1 MYSLNRRTMLKA
13 VGAVSAGVALASKAE
28 AATAA
33 PTPVG
38 VSAYPF
44 PLSAVRLLASPFLDN
59 MNRTL
64 AYFRFVD
71 PDRLLH
77 MFRINVGLPSSAQ
90 PCGGWESPNTELR
103 GHSTGHLMSGLA
115 QAYANTGDT
124 TYKSKGDYLV
134 SSLAACQSA
143 SPNAGFHAGYLSAY
157 PESFFDRLESGQQVW
172 APYYTLHKIMAGLL
186 DQYTLAGNSQA
197 LTVLTGMAGWVK
209 WRTDRLSQAQMQAVL
224 DTEFGGM
231 PEVLANLYLVT
242 GNRDHLTT
250 AQRFDHARILDPLAA
265 NQDRL
270 AGFHANTQIPKII
283 GAIREYHASGTTR
296 YRDIAD
302 NFWRIVTAHHSYV
315 IGGNSNG
322 EYFQTPDAVASQ
334 LSDTTCEVC
343 NTYNMLK
350 LTRQLFFTDPTRAEL
365 MDYYELALLNQIL
378 GEQDPTSAHGFVT
391 YYTPLRAGGIKTYS
405 NDYGDFTCD
414 HGTGMESQTKFA
426 DSIYFYAGETL
437 YVNLFTASVLTWPGR
452 AITVKQDTT
461 FPSASSTRLT
471 IGGSGHI
478 ALKIRIPS
486 WTSGATIRV
495 NGAPPSVAVTPG
507 TYATIDRTWAD
518 GDVVDVSLP
527 ASLSFPRAN
536 DNSGVG
542 AVKYGPVVL
551 AGQYGTTDLGGVLPT
566 LRTDTL
572 VQDSANPL
580 RFTATASTGSVSLLP
595 FHQTHHTRYTVY
607 WKIAGAPPQGNSYEA
622 EAGGN
627 TLGGQ
632 AAVRSSSGASGGAL
646 VGYVGNGTA
655 NYLRFNNV
663 TATAGAHRITVYYAS
678 GEDRSIAISAN
689 GGAATTVGTP
699 NSGGWD
705 TVGSVTA
712 TLTLVAGANTILITN
727 AGGWAPDIDRIVV
740 S

>member
-1 MYSLNRRTMLKA
+1 MRSFDRRTMLKA
-13 VGAVSAGVALASKAE
+13 AGALSVGVALAPT
-28 AATAA
+28 AT
-33 PTPVG
+33 PTPIG

-44 PLSAVRLLASPFLDN
+44 PLGTVRLQASPFQDN

-77 MFRINVGLPSSAQ
+77 MFRRNVGLPSSAQ
-90 PCGGWESPNTELR
+90 PCGGWESPETELR

-115 QAYANTGDT
+115 QAYANTGDP

-143 SPNAGFHAGYLSAY
+143 SPNAGYHSGYLSAY
-157 PESFFDRLESGQQVW
+157 PENFLDRLESGQQVW

-186 DQYTLAGNSQA
+186 DQYALAGNGQA
-197 LTVLTGMAGWVK
+197 LTVLTNMASWVT
-209 WRTDRLSQAQMQAVL
+209 WRTGRLSTDQMQAAL

-231 PEVLANLYLVT
+231 PEVLTNLYLIT

-250 AQRFDHARILDPLAA
+250 AQRFDHARILTPLAA

-283 GAIREYHASGTTR
+283 GAIREYQATGATR
-296 YRDIAD
+296 YRDIAT

-322 EYFQTPDAVASQ
+322 EYFQTPDAIASQ

-391 YYTPLRAGGIKTYS
+391 YYTPLRAGGIKTYA
-405 NDYGDFTCD
+405 NDYNDFTCD

-437 YVNLFTASVLTWPGR
+437 YVNLFIASVLTWPGR
-452 AITVKQDTT
+452 SITVKQDTT
-461 FPSASSTRLT
+461 FPSSQATRLT
-471 IGGSGHI
+471 ITGSGHI
-478 ALKIRIPS
+478 ALKIRVPA
-486 WTSGATIRV
+486 WTSGATIKV
-495 NGAPPSVAVTPG
+495 NGVRQTVPATPG
-507 TYATIDRTWAD
+507 TYATLDRTWAS
-518 GDVVDVSLP
+518 GDVIDVNLP
-527 ASLSFPRAN
+527 ATLTFPRAN

-572 VQDSANPL
+572 VRDTANPL
-580 RFTATASTGSVSLLP
+580 HFTATASTGPVSLLP

-607 WKIAGAPPQGNSYEA
+607 WKIG
-622 EAGGN
+622 
-627 TLGGQ
+627 
-632 AAVRSSSGASGGAL
+632 
-646 VGYVGNGTA
+646 
-655 NYLRFNNV
+655 
-663 TATAGAHRITVYYAS
+663 
-678 GEDRSIAISAN
+678 
-689 GGAATTVGTP
+689 
-699 NSGGWD
+699 
-705 TVGSVTA
+705 
-712 TLTLVAGANTILITN
+712 
-727 AGGWAPDIDRIVV
+727 
-740 S
+740 